1 MESGIIAH
9 AGTVRHGRR
18 TAEKVGI
25 ERAGT
30 GRFSGAYERRA
41 TEEFAPRRRI
51 DRPRHATREGSLSVC
66 DRGTLCQRANGR
78 RKRKDLSVD
87 ARKARRSGFAPSERC
102 PCPDGPS
109 VRFGFRRADKGS
121 FRHVDRGMS
130 GRGRMLYEF
139 QSRDGKIA
147 GGRRKGTGVRRNGFA
162 RYGRGGSTSRD
173 AETRGRGSSV
183 ARFELARLCAESR
196 FLRTGTAAFRFS
208 GVRGVDW
215 QRSGGRRG
223 SPQR

>member
-1 MESGIIAH
+1 MESGIIAR
-9 AGTVRHGRR
+9 AGSVRHGRR
-18 TAEKVGI
+18 TAEKMGF
-25 ERAGT
+25 EGAGT

-41 TEEFAPRRRI
+41 SEEFAPRGRI
-51 DRPRHATREGSLSVC
+51 DRPRDAAREGSLSVC
-66 DRGTLCQRANGR
+66 NRRTLCQRANGQ

-87 ARKARRSGFAPSERC
+87 AGKARRSGFAPSERC
-102 PCPDGPS
+102 PCPDGRT
-109 VRFGFRRADKGS
+109 VRFCFRRADKGS
-121 FRHVDRGMS
+121 FCHVDRGMP

-147 GGRRKGTGVRRNGFA
+147 GGRRKGTDVRRNGFTG
-162 RYGRGGSTSRD
+162 YGDGGSESWD

>member
-1 MESGIIAH
+1 MESGIIAR

-41 TEEFAPRRRI
+41 SEEFAPRRRI
-51 DRPRHATREGSLSVC
+51 DRPRDAAREGSLSVC
-66 DRGTLCQRANGR
+66 DCGTLCQRANGQ

-87 ARKARRSGFAPSERC
+87 AGKARRSGFAPSERC
-102 PCPDGPS
+102 PCPDSRS
-109 VRFGFRRADKGS
+109 VRFCFRRADKGS
-121 FRHVDRGMS
+121 FCHVDRGMS

-162 RYGRGGSTSRD
+162 RYGGGGSTSRE
-173 AETRGRGSSV
+173 AENHKQRNSV
-183 ARFELARLCAESR
+183 ARL
-196 FLRTGTAAFRFS
+196 
-208 GVRGVDW
+208 
-215 QRSGGRRG
+215 
-223 SPQR
+223 